1 MEKIECEI
9 CGKLYGIISPTHVK
23 KHGLTLKEYKEL
35 YPNSSI
41 VSGEVSKKLS
51 ENAKNNESI
60 GFKKGV
66 VHVNHTTWNK
76 GLTKE
81 TSSIIK
87 EYSEKLKKPMTE
99 EQKEKISIS
108 KTKNI
113 KYIYCKNCGYS
124 KPKTNRNLCI
134 SCAQKIRASKFEN
147 PMKGKKLSEDHKIK
161 LLSSQKLSHTK
172 PEIKVFEAYGTLG
185 LKYTGDRKF
194 WVKFKNGKLKNPDF
208 VFGDYRI
215 CVEVFGDYWHKGEDT
230 NELINKYDEIGWR
243 CLILW
248 ESEIK
253 KESISSLSEIINQF
267 INYDNYFPY
276 YDENDIDYG
285 QRFIAE

>member
-9 CGKLYGIISPTHVK
+9 CGKLYGVISPTHVK

-113 KYIYCKNCGYS
+113 NFFADGINIYSPS
-124 KPKTNRNLCI
+124 KTV
-134 SCAQKIRASKFEN
+134 
-147 PMKGKKLSEDHKIK
+147 KL
-161 LLSSQKLSHTK
+161 
-172 PEIKVFEAYGTLG
+172 
-185 LKYTGDRKF
+185 
-194 WVKFKNGKLKNPDF
+194 
-208 VFGDYRI
+208 
-215 CVEVFGDYWHKGEDT
+215 
-230 NELINKYDEIGWR
+230 
-243 CLILW
+243 
-248 ESEIK
+248 
-253 KESISSLSEIINQF
+253 
-267 INYDNYFPY
+267 
-276 YDENDIDYG
+276 
-285 QRFIAE
+285 